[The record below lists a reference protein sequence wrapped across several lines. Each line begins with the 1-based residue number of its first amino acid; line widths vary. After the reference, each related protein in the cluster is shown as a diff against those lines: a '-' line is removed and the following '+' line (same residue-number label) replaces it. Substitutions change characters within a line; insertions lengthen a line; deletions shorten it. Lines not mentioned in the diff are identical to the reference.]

1 MAKSEVIKARNT
13 SYITKEDY
21 VESVKLSTNRKI
33 KTVSI
38 ILSLILVVVG
48 GYGAFT
54 GAIAY
59 GLALAIFGLV
69 MLVWELFI
77 SYSVLGAK
85 SFKKVVEE
93 NGTDEIKLKIDFYK
107 DHLVLNNQNGLKS
120 ELKYRKIKKMGRGK
134 NVVVLVFN
142 KDYAVTFKKDGFTYG
157 DFDTVED
164 LIYTARGMKGAV
176 A

>member
-1 MAKSEVIKARNT
+1 MAKSEIIKARNT

-33 KTVSI
+33 KIVSI

-59 GLALAIFGLV
+59 GLAFAIFGLV
-69 MLVWELFI
+69 MLIWELFI
-77 SYSVLGAK
+77 SYNVLGSK

-93 NGTDEIKLKIDFYK
+93 NGTDKIKLKIDFYK

-120 ELKYRKIKKMGRGK
+120 ELKYRKIQKMGRGQ

-157 DFDTVED
+157 DFETVED
-164 LIYTARGMKGAV
+164 LIYAARGMK
-176 A
+176 

>member
-59 GLALAIFGLV
+59 GLAFAIFGLV
-69 MLVWELFI
+69 MLIWELFI
-77 SYSVLGAK
+77 SYNVLGSK

-93 NGTDEIKLKIDFYK
+93 NGTDKIKLKIDFYK
-107 DHLVLNNQNGLKS
+107 DHLVLNNQNGLK
-120 ELKYRKIKKMGRGK
+120 YRKIQKMGRGQ

-157 DFDTVED
+157 DFETVED
-164 LIYTARGMKGAV
+164 LIYAARGMK
-176 A
+176 

>member
-1 MAKSEVIKARNT
+1 MAKSEIIKARNT

-59 GLALAIFGLV
+59 GLAFAIFGLV

-164 LIYTARGMKGAV
+164 LIYTARGMK
-176 A
+176 

>member
-21 VESVKLSTNRKI
+21 IESVKLSTNKKI
-33 KTVSI
+33 KTISV
-38 ILSLILVVVG
+38 ILSVILIIVG

-59 GLALAIFGLV
+59 GLAFAIFGVV
-69 MLVWELFI
+69 MLIWELFI
-77 SYSVLGAK
+77 SYSILGSK
-85 SFKKVVEE
+85 SYKRVVEE
-93 NGTDEIKLKIDFYK
+93 NGTDTVKLKIDFYK
-107 DHLVLNNQNGLKS
+107 EHLVLNSQNGLKS
-120 ELKYRKIKKMGRGK
+120 DLKYKKIQKMGRGN

-157 DFDTVED
+157 DFETVED
-164 LIYTARGMKGAV
+164 LIYTARGMK
-176 A
+176 

>member
-59 GLALAIFGLV
+59 GLAFAIFGLV

-164 LIYTARGMKGAV
+164 LIYTARGMK
-176 A
+176 

>member
-59 GLALAIFGLV
+59 GLAFAIFGLV

-142 KDYAVTFKKDGFTYG
+142 KDYAVTFKKDGFIYG

-164 LIYTARGMKGAV
+164 LIYTARGMK
-176 A
+176 

>member
-1 MAKSEVIKARNT
+1 MAKSEIIKARNT

-38 ILSLILVVVG
+38 ALSLVLVVVG

-59 GLALAIFGLV
+59 GLAFAIFGLV

-77 SYSVLGAK
+77 SYNVLGSK

-93 NGTDEIKLKIDFYK
+93 NGTDKIKLKIDFT
-107 DHLVLNNQNGLKS
+107 
-120 ELKYRKIKKMGRGK
+120 RTI
-134 NVVVLVFN
+134 
-142 KDYAVTFKKDGFTYG
+142 
-157 DFDTVED
+157 
-164 LIYTARGMKGAV
+164 
-176 A
+176 

>member
-59 GLALAIFGLV
+59 GIAFAIFGLV
-69 MLVWELFI
+69 MLIWELFI
-77 SYSVLGAK
+77 SYNVLGSK

-107 DHLVLNNQNGLKS
+107 DHLVLNNQNRLKS
-120 ELKYRKIKKMGRGK
+120 ELKYRKIKKMGRGQ

-157 DFDTVED
+157 DFETVED
-164 LIYTARGMKGAV
+164 LIYAARGMK
-176 A
+176 

>member
-38 ILSLILVVVG
+38 LLSIILVVVG
-48 GYGAFT
+48 GYGAVT
-54 GAIAY
+54 ASIAY
-59 GLALAIFGLV
+59 GIAFAIFGFV
-69 MLVWELFI
+69 MLIWELFI
-77 SYSVLGAK
+77 SYNVLGSK
-85 SFKKVVEE
+85 SYKKVVEE
-93 NGTDEIKLKIDFYK
+93 NGTDKIKLKIDFYK
-107 DHLVLNNQNGLKS
+107 DHLVINNQNGLKS
-120 ELKYRKIKKMGRGK
+120 ELKYRKIQRMGRGE

-157 DFDTVED
+157 NYDIVED
-164 LIYTARGMKGAV
+164 IIYKARGMK
-176 A
+176 

>member
-1 MAKSEVIKARNT
+1 M
-13 SYITKEDY
+13 
-21 VESVKLSTNRKI
+21 
-33 KTVSI
+33 
-38 ILSLILVVVG
+38 LSLVLVVVG

-59 GLALAIFGLV
+59 GLAFAIFGLV
-69 MLVWELFI
+69 MLIWELFI
-77 SYSVLGAK
+77 SYNVLGSK

-93 NGTDEIKLKIDFYK
+93 NGTDKIKLKIDFYK

-120 ELKYRKIKKMGRGK
+120 ELKYRKIQKMGRGQ

-157 DFDTVED
+157 DFETVED
-164 LIYTARGMKGAV
+164 LIYAARGMK
-176 A
+176 

>member
-21 VESVKLSTNRKI
+21 IESVKLSTNRKI
-33 KTVSI
+33 KTVSV
-38 ILSLILVVVG
+38 ILSLVLIVVG

-59 GLALAIFGLV
+59 GIGFAIFGAV

-77 SYSVLGAK
+77 SYTVLGSK
-85 SFKKVVEE
+85 SYKKVVEE
-93 NGTDEIKLKIDFYK
+93 NGTEEIKLKIDFYK

-120 ELKYRKIKKMGRGK
+120 DLKYKKIKKMGRGN

-142 KDYAVTFKKDGFTYG
+142 KDYAVTFKKDGFTFG
-157 DFDTVED
+157 DYDIVED
-164 LIYTARGMKGAV
+164 LIYRARGMK
-176 A
+176 

>member
-33 KTVSI
+33 KTVSVA
-38 ILSLILVVVG
+38 LSLILIVVG

-59 GLALAIFGLV
+59 GLAFAIFGLV

-164 LIYTARGMKGAV
+164 LIYTARGMK
-176 A
+176 